1 MSGAPATARRTRL
14 NVGYGSWDLIW
25 SFVHR
30 VLVVNLGL
38 AAANLPLLAALYT
51 VHQPWRYPVF
61 FGLLSLGIGPSL
73 AAVFGYLRRADDD
86 ERAPAAELPR
96 AYRRLYG
103 RALLLWT
110 PCVLLIAMAVADV
123 AFLRDSAWGLALVPL
138 LVVAA
143 LVAGASGVMAMA
155 ALAYDTPHTRGRT
168 LLAAGYALLRRPRL
182 GLMNLGLLAVAAVI
196 VNQAPLL
203 GLAVV
208 PGCVLSVVWHNA
220 RAMVDSTGQAAGAT
234 P

>member
-1 MSGAPATARRTRL
+1 M
-14 NVGYGSWDLIW
+14 
-25 SFVHR
+25 
-30 VLVVNLGL
+30 
-38 AAANLPLLAALYT
+38 
-51 VHQPWRYPVF
+51 
-61 FGLLSLGIGPSL
+61 GPSL
-73 AAVFGYLRRADDD
+73 AAVFGYLRGADDD

-96 AYRRLYG
+96 AYRRLCG

-123 AFLRDSAWGLALVPL
+123 AFLRDSAWGLALAPL

-143 LVAGASGVMAMA
+143 LVAGASGVLAMA

-220 RAMVDSTGQAAGAT
+220 RAMVDSTGPAAAAT
-234 P
+234 PPGPAG